1 MKRLYHLTVSGLN
14 LIHLSGITWLY
25 GILTL
30 IYIVIIMMVNVSWR
44 NAVSSL
50 LIFSDPAAMGLYF
63 MGAVVLLEKS
73 QRVDAYV
80 AITPVKSSEYVFSKV
95 ISFCIVSLCCGMLL
109 TFCAGCYSLWYAF
122 LSISCLSMIFTL
134 CGIILAQKVNSLN
147 GFILGSIPLEMTM
160 LVPVIFKIN
169 GMHSM
174 LFSLFPSTIC
184 FSLLNGES
192 IPMYSWCI
200 VILVIVFLFYNA
212 AKSTEK
218 MWCISREV
226 KL

>member
-1 MKRLYHLTVSGLN
+1 MKRLYHLTVSSLN

-80 AITPVKSSEYVFSKV
+80 AITPVKSSEYVFFKSHFV
-95 ISFCIVSLCCGMLL
+95 LYCVFMLWNVTDILCRLLFFMVCIPFHQLSVHDFYTLRYYSCPKGKQSERVHPWLHSIGNDH
-109 TFCAGCYSLWYAF
+109 AGTGHF
-122 LSISCLSMIFTL
+122 
-134 CGIILAQKVNSLN
+134 
-147 GFILGSIPLEMTM
+147 
-160 LVPVIFKIN
+160 
-169 GMHSM
+169 
-174 LFSLFPSTIC
+174 
-184 FSLLNGES
+184 
-192 IPMYSWCI
+192 
-200 VILVIVFLFYNA
+200 
-212 AKSTEK
+212 
-218 MWCISREV
+218 
-226 KL
+226 